1 MINDSTIAALGGVA
15 ASAAPGA
22 SPAQARAYT
31 HPALPGRTVVRLT
44 TDALAQVEDTTLA
57 SLGFTHT
64 GTPTPVGHT
73 RTRTTGFPEWPIL
86 TDPANARHALNLVG
100 DLRRIEKTARAKP
113 GNAKKGI
120 DELARMLD
128 ESAPH
133 FLPTFLEEAA
143 RIFLRSDNRAYA
155 TQYFGKAREAE
166 RAHSLNI
173 DEERHRQVFLEFA
186 LAGAVSAKELSAEG
200 KALLERYSAGV
211 ALDSFLTLNIERV
224 KGGMPPYGGLAAD
237 VRRLAQEAGADLLG
251 TQVHLLRQILSSPS
265 VEQSSA
271 AFWKQFRRALVELAR
286 SDEEAKTVVARL
298 APPSVAP
305 DDWVG
310 VLDDLGITGELVDG
324 RLDCREW
331 VERYTRMLQGTW
343 RASYPRA
350 LCLLIR
356 RMKGLAGK
364 TVALSTGLYSLEPE
378 ILDAML
384 EAGARVV
391 FDAEPP
397 FYSFLRLDRWAASP
411 DRPDLDFLADS
422 DMVPLV
428 VRGIESAMR
437 SHLDTL
443 IAHSG
448 TRRMLGV
455 WAQPRLGDE
464 PTAAQVLAEAKRL
477 SKLLTPVGAR
487 SFPDQLAALAAHLDG
502 PRLLA
507 RTLRDGLVTE
517 LTWPALEAAAAESGD
532 ASPTL
537 HESFPAV
544 GVASN
549 EHIVW
554 VDGDQRVAEARFTP
568 KAGTAPQRWEYL
580 LVEGETAYLC
590 RHDDGTT
597 ELTWSNNPGAQADQ
611 GYVYWWRPSWESTML
626 PVPGGRL
633 VGERVVRVG
642 DSEQP
647 FSSVRPL
654 LSEDGHY
661 WRVESNHVNEVDP
674 QTGAVG
680 RESLPG
686 PLADLIAPYLRDGW
700 ELQPHSV
707 SWCPTTP
714 TTERSLV
721 STAQGR
727 HAWVTLSRDGEF
739 LHLDADGHVCRAGSR
754 NTMGR
759 ISRPGGGHWLVSDG
773 ALAREDGSPLL
784 RTAGANGLA
793 HLLHRVP
800 RIGWHQFRVRDAAA
814 SGRLRGTTEEQ
825 AQTLLAAV
833 SAASSANPAE
843 PANPPQDPAE
853 VLTDA
858 ARAAARAFLGSE
870 DPALVDAVVWAS
882 AGVKRILL
890 LGAVPD
896 AAAPEAPR
904 SFPGAE
910 ASCGALRWATGD
922 WGRATSR
929 EVIGNAVRRLAGENA
944 ASAYAEQSLP
954 VVLAEP
960 LALLFSAARPLAPR
974 EFVEAT
980 AAAFGDVVDLGLYSP
995 SCCVFDVPGLRQ
1007 ALPGHAPLPVVDTPD
1022 GPAVMVGRTS
1032 FNVASNASERFYSPS
1047 GGVPSAVHGIAPQVA
1062 MRGCGIDADTIIG
1075 ALRTLL
1081 SDGVPEWDPEAVRR
1095 LAEGTGWSPA
1105 AAALFMAGLPGVQ
1118 PFSAG
1123 PLAKDLRALL
1133 GLKAKEARE
1142 GQEFLMGLGSAALR
1156 RLVAAAAHD
1165 PVRFVREG
1173 ADVDAVVEAWRR
1185 EDDGSF
1191 HLPGHLL
1198 DEAGRAFRYG
1208 GRAAL
1213 LGLGGSPDEQNL
1225 DAWLWAAALAHRDD
1239 PLAEWLVDAYE
1250 SMKRACATTP
1260 LTWSVYDRGAALR
1273 PLLGLP
1279 PATED
1284 PPRGRADSAGAWT
1297 LTADGYS
1304 TAITWDP
1311 AACADIQAEA
1321 RLVRALPYDDGHYER
1336 IRARLDILSGV
1347 YDAVAEDLRVV
1358 RPGAPKDPLSSAPH
1372 VVADVQKALGLP
1384 QDAARYWLQI
1394 LALADPTDANIHTW
1408 NTWTRKQRLKATG
1421 PLLDAGLLV
1430 QAKRARAGR
1439 TAFLPGGWQEATSPH
1454 KPMEVWKAPFYE
1466 LLNTPKVT
1474 PRHHTVTPLTT
1485 LATLYEDAWHRYTTG
1500 DTPGYTELR
1509 TTPYRRR

>member
-1 MINDSTIAALGGVA
+1 MIDDSAIAALGGVS
-15 ASAAPGA
+15 ASPAPGA

-44 TDALAQVEDTTLA
+44 PDDLAQVEDTTLA
-57 SLGFTHT
+57 SLGFTRACD
-64 GTPTPVGHT
+64 PAPIGHT
-73 RTRTTGFPEWPIL
+73 RTRATGFPEWPIL

-113 GNAKKGI
+113 GNAKKSI

-133 FLPTFLEEAA
+133 FLPTFLEEAG
-143 RIFLRSDNRAYA
+143 RIFLRNDNRAYA

-166 RAHSLNI
+166 RAHNLDI
-173 DEERHRQVFLEFA
+173 DEERHHQVFLEFA

-200 KALLERYSAGV
+200 RALLERYGAGA
-211 ALDSFLTLNIERV
+211 ALDSFLALNVERV

-237 VRRLAQEAGADLLG
+237 VRRLAQEAGADLLD
-251 TQVHLLRQILSSPS
+251 TQVRLLRQILPSPS
-265 VEQSSA
+265 IERASA

-286 SDEEAKTVVARL
+286 SDEEAKGVVARL
-298 APPSVAP
+298 APPAVAP

-310 VLDDLGITGELVDG
+310 LLEKLGITGDLVDG

-331 VERYTRMLQGTW
+331 VGRYTRMLQGTW
-343 RASYPRA
+343 RAPYPRA

-364 TVALSTGLYSLEPE
+364 TVELSNALYCLEPE
-378 ILDAML
+378 ILDAIV
-384 EAGARVV
+384 EAGARPA
-391 FDAEPP
+391 FDTGTR
-397 FYSFLRLDRWAASP
+397 FYSSLRLDRWTESP

-422 DMVPLV
+422 DMAPLV
-428 VRGIESAMR
+428 VRGIESTMR

-455 WAQPRLGDE
+455 WARPRLGGE
-464 PTAAQVLAEAKRL
+464 PTTAQVLAEIKRL
-477 SKLLTPVGAR
+477 SRLLTPSGAR
-487 SFPDQLAALAAHLDG
+487 AFPDQLAALAAHLDG

-517 LTWPALEAAAAESGD
+517 LAWPELEAAAAESGD
-532 ASPTL
+532 EAPTL

-544 GVASN
+544 GVASKGR
-549 EHIVW
+549 IVW
-554 VDGDQRVAEARFTP
+554 VDGDQRVAEAAFPP
-568 KAGTAPQRWEYL
+568 KKGKKPQWWDYL
-580 LVEGETAYLC
+580 LVKGETAYLR
-590 RHDDGTT
+590 RHNNGTSD
-597 ELTWSNNPGAQADQ
+597 LTWSNNPGAPIDL
-611 GYVYWWRPSWESTML
+611 GYAYWERPSWSSATL

-642 DSEQP
+642 DSEHP
-647 FSSVRPL
+647 FTAPCPL

-661 WRVESNHVNEVDP
+661 WRVDGGRVNEVDP
-674 QTGAVG
+674 RTGAVG

-700 ELQPHSV
+700 ELRPHAV
-707 SWCPTTP
+707 SWCPATP
-714 TTERSLV
+714 TTERSLM

-727 HAWVTLSRDGEF
+727 HAWVALVRDGEF
-739 LHLDADGHVCRAGSR
+739 LHLDADGHACRDGSWSV
-754 NTMGR
+754 MGR
-759 ISRPGGGHWLVSDG
+759 IRRPGGGHWLVSNG

-800 RIGWHQFRVRDAAA
+800 RIGWHQFQVRDAAA
-814 SGRLRGTTEEQ
+814 SGRLRNATEEQ
-825 AQTLLAAV
+825 AQALLAAV
-833 SAASSANPAE
+833 PAASSADPAE

-858 ARAAARAFLGSE
+858 ARAAARAFLGSGE
-870 DPALVDAVVWAS
+870 DALVDAVVWAA
-882 AGVKRILL
+882 AGVKRILQ

-896 AAAPEAPR
+896 AAALGAPR

-910 ASCGALRWATGD
+910 ASCAAVRWATGG
-922 WGRATSR
+922 WGRATDR
-929 EVIGNAVRRLAGENA
+929 DAIGNVVRRLTGENVA
-944 ASAYAEQSLP
+944 FTYVEDSLP

-974 EFVEAT
+974 ESVEAT
-980 AAAFGDVVDLGLYSP
+980 AAAFGDVADQGLYSP

-1007 ALPGHAPLPVVDTPD
+1007 PLQGGAPAPLVDTPD
-1022 GPAVMVGRTS
+1022 GPAVMLGRS
-1032 FNVASNASERFYSPS
+1032 AFNVASDTSKRFYSPS
-1047 GGVPSAVHGIAPQVA
+1047 GGVPPSVHGTTPQVA

-1075 ALRTLL
+1075 AFRTLL
-1081 SDGVPEWDPEAVRR
+1081 SDGAPPWDPEAARR

-1118 PFSAG
+1118 PVSAG

-1185 EDDGSF
+1185 EDDGSYR
-1191 HLPGHLL
+1191 LPGDLL
-1198 DEAGRAFRYG
+1198 DKAGRAFRYG

-1213 LGLGGSPDEQNL
+1213 LGLGGSPDERNL

-1239 PLAEWLVDAYE
+1239 PLAGWLADAHE
-1250 SMKRACATTP
+1250 AMKRACAATP

-1279 PATED
+1279 PAAKDT
-1284 PPRGRADSAGAWT
+1284 PRGRVDSAGAWT

-1304 TAITWDP
+1304 TSVTWDP
-1311 AACADIQAEA
+1311 AACADLQAEA

-1347 YDAVAEDLRVV
+1347 YGAVAEDLRVV

-1421 PLLDAGLLV
+1421 PLLEAGLLV

-1439 TAFLPGGWQEATSPH
+1439 TVFLPGGWQEATSPH
-1454 KPMEVWKAPFYE
+1454 KPMEVWKAPFYD

-1485 LATLYEDAWHRYTTG
+1485 LTTLYEDAWHRYATG

>member
-1 MINDSTIAALGGVA
+1 MIDDSAIAALGGVS
-15 ASAAPGA
+15 ASPAPGA

-44 TDALAQVEDTTLA
+44 PDDLAQVEDTALA
-57 SLGFTHT
+57 SLGFART
-64 GTPTPVGHT
+64 GDPAPIGHT

-100 DLRRIEKTARAKP
+100 DLRRIEKTAGSRP
-113 GNAKKGI
+113 GNAKRSI
-120 DELARMLD
+120 DELAQMLGG
-128 ESAPH
+128 SAPH

-143 RIFLRSDNRAYA
+143 RIFLRNDNRAYA

-166 RAHSLNI
+166 RAHSLPI

-186 LAGAVSAKELSAEG
+186 LAGAVSGKELSAEA
-200 KALLERYSAGV
+200 KTLLERYGADR
-211 ALDSFLTLNIERV
+211 ALDSFLTLNVERV

-237 VRRLAQEAGADLLG
+237 VRRLAQEAGADLLD
-251 TQVHLLRQILSSPS
+251 TQVRLLRQILPSPS

-271 AFWKQFRRALVELAR
+271 SFWKQFRRALVGLAR
-286 SDEEAKTVVARL
+286 SDEEAKGVVARL
-298 APPSVAP
+298 APPAVAP

-310 VLDDLGITGELVDG
+310 VLDDLGITDDLVGG

-331 VERYTRMLQGTW
+331 VGRYTRMLQGTW
-343 RASYPRA
+343 RAPYPRA

-378 ILDAML
+378 LLDAML

-397 FYSFLRLDRWAASP
+397 SYSSLRLDRWAASP

-428 VRGIESAMR
+428 VRGIESTMR

-455 WAQPRLGDE
+455 WAEPRLDGE

-477 SKLLTPVGAR
+477 SRLLTPLGAR

-544 GVASN
+544 GVASK
-549 EHIVW
+549 ERIVW
-554 VDGDQRVAEARFTP
+554 VDGDQRVAEAQFTP

-590 RHDDGTT
+590 RHDDGTSD
-597 ELTWSNNPGAQADQ
+597 LTWSNNPGAPADQ
-611 GYVYWWRPSWESTML
+611 GYAYWGRSTWHSITL

-633 VGERVVRVG
+633 VGERIVRVG

-647 FSSVRPL
+647 FSSAHPL

-661 WRVESNHVNEVDP
+661 WRVENSHVNEVDP
-674 QTGAVG
+674 RTGAVG

-700 ELQPHSV
+700 ELRPHSV

-727 HAWVTLSRDGEF
+727 HAWVTLARDGGIT
-739 LHLDADGHVCRAGSR
+739 HLDADGHEYRVNSWSIRGRAG
-754 NTMGR
+754 
-759 ISRPGGGHWLVSDG
+759 RPGGGHWLLVDG

-784 RTAGANGLA
+784 RTAGTNGLP

-800 RIGWHQFRVRDAAA
+800 RMGWHHFRVRDAAA
-814 SGRLRGTTEEQ
+814 SELLRSTTEEQ
-825 AQTLLAAV
+825 ARTLLETV
-833 SAASSANPAE
+833 PMASSADPAQ

-853 VLTDA
+853 VLTDS

-870 DPALVDAVVWAS
+870 DPALVDAVVWAT
-882 AGVKRILL
+882 AGVKRILQ

-896 AAAPEAPR
+896 AAAPEAPH

-910 ASCGALRWATGD
+910 ASCAAVRWATRD
-922 WGRATSR
+922 WGRATDR
-929 EVIGNAVRRLAGENA
+929 DAIGNVVRRLDGENVA
-944 ASAYAEQSLP
+944 FKYVENSLP

-960 LALLFSAARPLAPR
+960 LVLLFSAARPLAPR
-974 EFVEAT
+974 EFVEAV
-980 AAAFGDVVDLGLYSP
+980 AAAFGDVADLGLYSP
-995 SCCVFDVPGLRQ
+995 SCCVFDVPGLRR
-1007 ALPGHAPLPVVDTPD
+1007 LLSGDSPAPVIDTPD
-1022 GPAVMVGRTS
+1022 GPAVMLGRSTPNWTGRTE
-1032 FNVASNASERFYSPS
+1032 ARFYSPS
-1047 GGVPSAVHGIAPQVA
+1047 GGVPASVNGQAPQVA
-1062 MRGCGIDADTIIG
+1062 MRGCGISADTIIG
-1075 ALRTLL
+1075 AFRTLL
-1081 SDGVPEWDPEAVRR
+1081 SDGAPEWDPEAVRR
-1095 LAEGTGWSPA
+1095 LAEGTGWERPA
-1105 AAALFMAGLPGVQ
+1105 AAVFLAGLPGVQ
-1118 PFSAG
+1118 PTSAG
-1123 PLAKDLRALL
+1123 PLAKDLRELL

-1142 GQEFLMGLGSAALR
+1142 GQEFLMGLGPAALR
-1156 RLVAAAAHD
+1156 RLAAAAAHD

-1185 EDDGSF
+1185 EDGGSF
-1191 HLPGHLL
+1191 HLPGRLL
-1198 DEAGRAFRYG
+1198 DKAGRSFRYG

-1213 LGLGGSPDEQNL
+1213 LGLGDSPDERNL
-1225 DAWLWAAALAHRDD
+1225 DAWLWAAALAHRDE
-1239 PLAEWLVDAYE
+1239 PLAGWLADAYE
-1250 SMKRACATTP
+1250 AMKRACATTP
-1260 LTWSVYDRGAALR
+1260 LTWSVYDRGAVLR

-1279 PATED
+1279 PAAKDT
-1284 PPRGRADSAGAWT
+1284 PRGRVDSAGAWS
-1297 LTADGYS
+1297 LTVDGYS
-1304 TAITWDP
+1304 TAVTWDP

-1321 RLVRALPYDDGHYER
+1321 RLVRALPYDDGYYER
-1336 IRARLDILSGV
+1336 IRARLELLSGV
-1347 YDAVAEDLRVV
+1347 YEAVAEDLRVV

-1384 QDAARYWLQI
+1384 RDAARYWLQI

-1408 NTWTRKQRLKATG
+1408 NTWTRKQRLKATE
-1421 PLLDAGLLV
+1421 PLLEAGLLI

-1439 TAFLPGGWQEATSPH
+1439 SAFLPGGWQEATSPH
-1454 KPMEVWKAPFYE
+1454 KPMEVWKAPFYD
-1466 LLNTPKVT
+1466 LLHTPKVT

-1485 LATLYEDAWHRYTTG
+1485 LTTLYEDAWHRYTTG